1 MKRAYV
7 ILAFHA
13 HEPLWDL
20 PNELIALVDDPE
32 MRDAIRGENYI
43 LKRSAEERDIYTHL
57 IQTAESLGAPVS
69 LDATNELLVQ
79 LAWYIPESFR
89 NLAVAYKNG
98 TIYPLYTHAHHT
110 HTALLTSDEIADE
123 LRLNT
128 ELLHKVMGIPEPR
141 HRGAFPTEDSVDA
154 SKLAAYK
161 DSGMEYVIF
170 PHLDDHKVRFIVEG
184 EGDVKYRAFMVGPD
198 MLALPRHFPVSQHIW
213 RPITRYDPE
222 GVRNQGYMLGKYWVF
237 AEEYRSKSYL
247 SFPISWD
254 EAVAEYT
261 TVLENALTSLPDGGL
276 ILYIQDLELMDF
288 GDTAL
293 RLMEQAWK
301 DAIGRKIAKVHFVTP
316 DDYLDTL
323 GDTAKLPRVRF
334 YQTSWAPEIRPVLRS
349 DGHYPPLDAG
359 RFRGTDIET
368 KIFKR
373 LPFVFWEPGRFLVGI
388 YGAILDAFGIP
399 RRLAVDATMLHDT
412 RYAIPR
418 FDFKEQLALHYRLM
432 KRACNWGWRPDEG
445 RQKRPFLH
453 GYRLCEL
460 LLSTTPDDS
469 AFAATRYVHPG
480 DSTYMGAER
489 ILEFLIDTRF
499 DYLMIGIDDGL
510 AGAQKEAALL
520 EIKRG
525 QSHRVIATE
534 FITRALDASRS
545 IGAAATPN
553 TKGEALDRLIR
564 ELKGYCREV
573 FVATDHSQHTWGY
586 IGDLD
591 SMLVTMYQ
599 HLYGLYPPK
608 FPEIFRE
615 LLSQEW
621 KARQKPR
628 LF

>member
-1 MKRAYV
+1 MKRAYI

-20 PNELIALVDDPE
+20 PNELIALVNDPE
-32 MRDAIRGENYI
+32 MRDAVRGENYV
-43 LKRSAEERDIYTHL
+43 LKRSAEERDIYAHL
-57 IQTAESLGAPVS
+57 IRTAESLGAPVV

-79 LAWYIPESFR
+79 LAWYIPESFQ
-89 NLAVAYKNG
+89 NLAAAYKNG

-110 HTALLTSDEIADE
+110 HTALVAPDEIADE
-123 LRLNT
+123 LRLNM
-128 ELLHKVMGIPEPR
+128 ELLHKVLGIPEPR
-141 HRGAFPTEDSVDA
+141 HRGAFPTECSLDA

-161 DSGMEYVIF
+161 DSGIEYVIF
-170 PHLDDHKVRFIVEG
+170 PHLNAHKARFIVDG
-184 EGDVKYRAFMVGPD
+184 DGDVQSRPFVVGPD

-213 RPITRYDPE
+213 RPITRFDPK
-222 GVRNQGYMLGKYWVF
+222 GVKNQGYMLGEYWVF
-237 AEEYRSKSYL
+237 AEEYRNKSYVP
-247 SFPISWD
+247 FPISWE

-261 TVLENALTSLPDGGL
+261 VVLENALADLPDRGL

-288 GDTAL
+288 GDIAL

-301 DAIGRKIAKVHFVTP
+301 DVMSRRIAEVHFVTP
-316 DDYLDTL
+316 DGYLDGL
-323 GDTAKLPRVRF
+323 GDTSKLPRVRF

-359 RFRGTDIET
+359 RFRGIDAET
-368 KIFKR
+368 TVFKR
-373 LPFVFWEPGRFLVGI
+373 LPFVFWEPGRFLVTI

-399 RRLAVDATMLHDT
+399 RRLAIDAALLHDT

-418 FDFKEQLALHYRLM
+418 FDFKEQLALHYRLI
-432 KRACNWGWRPDEG
+432 KRACNWGWRPEEG

-453 GYRLCEL
+453 GYRLSEL
-460 LLSTTPDDS
+460 LLGTTTEDS

-480 DSTYMGAER
+480 DSTYTGAER

-499 DYLMIGIDDGL
+499 DYLRIGIEHGL
-510 AGAQKEAALL
+510 AGEQEEAALL

-525 QSHRVIATE
+525 QSHRAIATE
-534 FITRALDASRS
+534 FIGRALEASRL
-545 IGAAATPN
+545 IGAATTPN

-573 FVATDHSQHTWGY
+573 FVATDHIQRTWGY

-599 HLYGLYPPK
+599 YLYEVYPPK
-608 FPEIFRE
+608 FPEMFRE
-615 LLSQEW
+615 LFPEEW
-621 KARQKPR
+621 KQRQKPR
-628 LF
+628 LA

>member
-1 MKRAYV
+1 MKHAYV

-20 PNELIALVDDPE
+20 PNQLIALVDDPE
-32 MRDAIRGENYI
+32 VRDAIRGENYI
-43 LKRSAEERDIYTHL
+43 LKRSAQERDIYAHL
-57 IQTAESLGAPVS
+57 INTAESLGAPVS

-79 LAWYIPESFR
+79 LAWNIPESFQ
-89 NLAVAYKNG
+89 NLAAAYKNG

-110 HTALLTSDEIADE
+110 HAALLTSDEIADE

-141 HRGAFPTEDSVDA
+141 HRGAFPTEGSVDA

-170 PHLDDHKVRFIVEG
+170 PHLNDHKLRFIVEG
-184 EGDVKYRAFMVGPD
+184 EGDVQNGAFMVGPD
-198 MLALPRHFPVSQHIW
+198 MVALPRHFPVSQHIW

-222 GVRNQGYMLGKYWVF
+222 GVKNQGYILGKYWVF
-237 AEEYRSKSYL
+237 AEEYRSKSYV

-254 EAVAEYT
+254 EAVVEYT
-261 TVLENALTSLPDGGL
+261 TALENALTSLPDGGL

-301 DAIGRKIAKVHFVTP
+301 DVIGRKIAEVHFVTP
-316 DDYLDTL
+316 DDYLDRL
-323 GDTAKLPRVRF
+323 GDTARLPRVRF

-349 DGHYPPLDAG
+349 DGHYPPLSAG
-359 RFRGTDIET
+359 KFRGTDVET
-368 KIFKR
+368 AIFKR
-373 LPFVFWEPGRFLVGI
+373 LPFVFWEPGRFLVSI

-399 RRLAVDATMLHDT
+399 RRLAVDAAMLHDT

-432 KRACNWGWRPDEG
+432 KRACNWGWRPEEG

-453 GYRLCEL
+453 GYRICEL

-499 DYLMIGIDDGL
+499 DYLTIGIDDGL
-510 AGAQKEAALL
+510 AGAEKEAALL

-534 FITRALDASRS
+534 FITRALEASRS

-573 FVATDHSQHTWGY
+573 FVATDHIQHTWGH
-586 IGDLD
+586 IGGLD

-599 HLYGLYPPK
+599 HLYDLYPPK

-615 LLSQEW
+615 LLSDEW
-621 KARQKPR
+621 KARQKPK
-628 LF
+628 LL